1 MTRLTCLSL
10 ALFAASC
17 SSLEFRD
24 VHIAQREFDE
34 STQAYRVTLQFEL
47 YDGQGLPVQA
57 EDQPLFQVYED
68 DVPSTSESV
77 HKIDQSRIY
86 RRVVLLLDTSASVGD
101 GLEDLRGAAESLSA
115 TLVEEGFERPAVY
128 RFARTVQPVEELA
141 TVEAAYLESPDQ
153 RWTSLY
159 YALRE
164 VITRHPDDVLVVF
177 SDGADNY
184 SQNFGVTG
192 VDEIVELIE
201 AEDLEVHAIGC
212 GNVKEEQD
220 RNGVS
225 GVRALKKISRN
236 GTYEY
241 VEGPESLADVFE
253 HLGDRVRN
261 VFSLEYYSPNLWGEH
276 ELVLHAKRG
285 RSKGRSEPLTF
296 ATGER
301 ETEPAREQ
309 APAEEAA
316 DQE

>member
-1 MTRLTCLSL
+1 MTRLVPLSL
-10 ALFAASC
+10 ALLFTSC

-24 VHIAQREFDE
+24 VHIAEREFDE

-47 YDGQGLPVQA
+47 YDGRGLPVQA
-57 EDQPLFQVYED
+57 EDGPEFCVHED

-77 HKIDQSRIY
+77 ARVEQSAIY

-101 GLEDLRGAAESLSA
+101 GLEELRGAAESLSA
-115 TLVEEGFERPAVY
+115 TLVDEGFERPAVY
-128 RFARTVQPVEELA
+128 RFARTVQPVEELS
-141 TVEAAYLESPDQ
+141 TVEASYLETPDQ

-164 VITRHPDDVLVVF
+164 VIERHPDDVLVVF

-192 VDEIVELIE
+192 LDEIVELIE
-201 AEDLEVHAIGC
+201 ERDLEVHAIGC
-212 GNVKEEQD
+212 GNVREEQD

-225 GVRALKKISRN
+225 GARALKKISRN
-236 GTYEY
+236 GTYQYAES
-241 VEGPESLADVFE
+241 PESLVDVFD

-261 VFSLEYYSPNLWGEH
+261 VYSLEYYSPNLWGEH

-285 RSKGRSEPLTF
+285 RAKGHSEPLTF

-301 ETEPAREQ
+301 ETEV
-309 APAEEAA
+309 AEEPV
-316 DQE
+316 EEE